1 MSGFGTVQID
11 EATLAYAATLDAV
24 VFLLVPLFLMTVVDR
39 AQRPSLRYWAAGG
52 AALATSSLVTA
63 MTLKT
68 DPTWE
73 LVVTNALSLLG
84 LGWIFIACDRLLG
97 GTAQRRWVYLLA
109 SLIML
114 TTALLVQV
122 WPHPLL
128 RVGINSLLVATFPV
142 ATGWVLLKHRDELN
156 PIVAGTSAGVFFA
169 VALVYISRAVSY
181 LHYAAS
187 DTGRT
192 APRAVATLPLFLEM
206 VFSTW
211 MGAMLAILVSARI
224 QSRLRTERDRVAEA
238 NRELQVLSRTDAL
251 TGLANRAS
259 VDAEL
264 ARRWPVRDESEP
276 PAAEVEHPLAVL
288 MVDVDHFKRI
298 NDTFGHPTGDEV
310 LREVAATMRSTVR
323 DSDTVGRWGGE
334 EFIVLLGGPDPA
346 TATEIAER
354 MRDEVA
360 RTNYAHGQPVTVSV
374 GVALARPDDTV
385 PELVARADTALYDA
399 KAAGRDR
406 VVCAT

>member
-84 LGWIFIACDRLLG
+84 LGWIFIACDRLLDG
-97 GTAQRRWVYLLA
+97 AAQRRWVYLLA
-109 SLIML
+109 ALIML
-114 TTALLVQV
+114 TTALLVHV

-128 RVGINSLLVATFPV
+128 RVGINSLLVAAFPV
-142 ATGWVLLKHRDELN
+142 ATGWLLLKHRDELN

-276 PAAEVEHPLAVL
+276 PTTVEHPLAVL